1 MNPIIKQCV
10 VFLVSLAL
18 FILLDVAW
26 IGGLAKNLYQNN
38 LGSLVRMVD
47 GQMAPRVIPALLT
60 WLVIVI
66 GLFAFVVPH
75 LAGLSLFERAARG
88 ALYGFVLY
96 ATYDLTNY
104 AVLAG
109 WPLSVTIA
117 DICWGTFLNG
127 LMAIIV
133 GFLNNRF

>member
-1 MNPIIKQCV
+1 MNPLIKQCM
-10 VFLVSLAL
+10 VFVISLII
-18 FILLDVAW
+18 FVLLDVAW

-38 LGSLVRMVD
+38 LGSLVRKVD
-47 GQMAPRVIPALLT
+47 GQMAPHVPAALLT

-66 GLFAFVVPH
+66 GLFAFVVPQV
-75 LAGLSLFERAARG
+75 AGSSILEQALWG

-104 AVLAG
+104 AVLAN
-109 WPLSVTIA
+109 WPLNVTIA

-127 LMAIIV
+127 LMAVIACY
-133 GFLNNRF
+133 LNRLL